1 MRFTS
6 SASVALVASLAALGE
21 ASYPFHAR
29 SGKFLHH
36 ARGFNGTAD
45 DVSSVF
51 VIPTPA
57 EKTPQVTPSIPLS
70 TGAAREIDPEAAV
83 STQTSVDDL
92 TLTYTLG
99 GASTTVVT
107 TTVQRTATN
116 TVIVTQTPEAS
127 VTQEAVADDE
137 PTTTISS
144 TSTTTSIVTVYPVAS
159 SALVGG
165 SNAAGSCNGATVTV
179 TEKETVTVTAGATAT
194 DAASSNSIANAAN
207 EADITSVVEKQVA
220 EPTAV
225 SSSPA
230 VSAPA
235 VPAVPAGPPYGNG
248 TFPTFRKASTPSG
261 FLTSKL
267 PLPSNFARR
276 M

>member
-6 SASVALVASLAALGE
+6 SASVALVASLAALEE

-36 ARGFNGTAD
+36 ARGFNSTAD
-45 DVSSVF
+45 DGVSSVF

-83 STQTSVDDL
+83 STQTSVEDL

-116 TVIVTQTPEAS
+116 TVVVTQVCFFYILGVMLS
-127 VTQEAVADDE
+127 R
-137 PTTTISS
+137 
-144 TSTTTSIVTVYPVAS
+144 
-159 SALVGG
+159 
-165 SNAAGSCNGATVTV
+165 
-179 TEKETVTVTAGATAT
+179 
-194 DAASSNSIANAAN
+194 
-207 EADITSVVEKQVA
+207 A
-220 EPTAV
+220 EPNFIYRPLRPV
-225 SSSPA
+225 SPRRQSLMTSP
-230 VSAPA
+230 
-235 VPAVPAGPPYGNG
+235 PPLS
-248 TFPTFRKASTPSG
+248 PPP
-261 FLTSKL
+261 LL
-267 PLPSNFARR
+267 PPPLLPSILLLAPPSSVDLTPPDPAMASLSLSLRR
-276 M
+276 RPSQW